1 MGGQSAVFQT
11 GRGQAARTGRMNSSL
26 IGSVDDRENHMNF
39 SRRNVLKMSA
49 VAAGILIAP
58 RAWAQGDEGPVN
70 WLSWGVYDVPEV
82 IESFQQ
88 SSKLKVN
95 VINFEDNSTGFLKVK
110 QDRSAYDVV
119 MADGFL
125 PRLYHEADL
134 VQPLDLST
142 FSSAEELVPAMR
154 NYQPWSVDGGLLQY
168 PNAWS
173 AEPSMYRKSEGQTFT
188 SAWDVWNSEFTNR
201 VVMYAKT
208 G

>member
-110 QDRSAYDVV
+110 QDRSD
-119 MADGFL
+119 
-125 PRLYHEADL
+125 
-134 VQPLDLST
+134 
-142 FSSAEELVPAMR
+142 
-154 NYQPWSVDGGLLQY
+154 
-168 PNAWS
+168 
-173 AEPSMYRKSEGQTFT
+173 RKSTRL
-188 SAWDVWNSEFTNR
+188 NSSTNAHLVCR
-201 VVMYAKT
+201 L
-208 G
+208 